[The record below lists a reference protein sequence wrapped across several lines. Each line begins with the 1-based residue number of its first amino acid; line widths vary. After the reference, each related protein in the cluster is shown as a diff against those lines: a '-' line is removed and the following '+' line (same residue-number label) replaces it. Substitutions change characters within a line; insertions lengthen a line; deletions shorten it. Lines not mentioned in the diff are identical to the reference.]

1 MVDNAHIGRYSI
13 REDDK
18 EKHRTRQV
26 TKSMIETNDRQRVG
40 VPWGDTH
47 EREPRQKMMVQTQ
60 NNKYKHN
67 PR

>member
-1 MVDNAHIGRYSI
+1 MVDNAHTGRYSI

-18 EKHRTRQV
+18 EKHKARQV
-26 TKSMIETNDRQRVG
+26 TKTMIGTNDRQRVG
-40 VPWGDTH
+40 VTWGDTH
-47 EREPRQKMMVQTQ
+47 EREQREIMKTQTQ